1 MGISA
6 GGLIIPFNGT
16 YEEAIVLLEKIEE
29 KKVYLEK
36 KSFFDTRD
44 SRYFNLEIINGYLII
59 HYADYYFSLLNDEFV
74 WCLKLRSLDLIK
86 PIIAFGLFDSGGYY
100 GYLIYE
106 NGEFV
111 RSISQ
116 DVNDDY
122 KIKIVG
128 EPAEFENTWLN
139 ASTFYLHEFE
149 DENGEW
155 KTEEIE
161 PENVD
166 EQLLD
171 EWSDDIYQKC
181 YYLENKDDFLC
192 EEGLVQFLFSKLCID
207 IIGNNFVDRD
217 YGDDSLNLSTEKSPD
232 EQISDQAMH
241 KISFISK
248 IKQLFKM

>member
-16 YEEAIVLLEKIEE
+16 YEEAVVLLEKIEE
-29 KKVYLEK
+29 KKVYLERN
-36 KSFFDTRD
+36 SFFDTRD

-59 HYADYYFSLLNDEFV
+59 HHADYYFSLLNDELV

-106 NGEFV
+106 NGELV

-116 DVNDDY
+116 DVNDDC

-128 EPAEFENTWLN
+128 KPAEFEKIWLN
-139 ASTFYLHEFE
+139 ASTFYFHEFE

-161 PENVD
+161 SENFD

-181 YYLENKDDFLC
+181 YYLENKNDFLG
-192 EEGLVQFLFSKLCID
+192 EEELIRFLFSQLCMNIM
-207 IIGNNFVDRD
+207 GNNFFDRCYND
-217 YGDDSLNLSTEKSPD
+217 NSLNLSIEKSSD
-232 EQISDQAMH
+232 EQISNH
-241 KISFISK
+241 TKRKISFISK
-248 IKQLFKM
+248 IKQLFQM